1 MLELSPELSLWF
13 RRFHTPADDAPVL
26 VCFPHAGGSASYFF
40 KLSEALSPSV
50 DVLAV
55 QYPGRQDRRAE
66 RCVDNVVTLAEQVV
80 EAIMPLTGRPLTF
93 FGHSMGSTV
102 GFEVARRLEHDHG
115 RPVERF
121 LVSARCAPSLHRS
134 AEIHKR
140 DDDGIIA
147 EIARLSGTESSLLGD
162 EELIRMVLPSIR
174 NDYKAAE
181 TYAYTPGPALSS
193 PVVGLCGDSDPRVSP
208 EDLDGWASHTTG
220 SYTSKTFQGGHF
232 YFGDT
237 PGPLAAEIRT
247 HLLHPTPL

>member
-13 RRFHTPADDAPVL
+13 RRFHQPAADAPVL

-40 KLSEALSPSV
+40 KLSEALSPDV

-66 RCVDNVVTLAEQVV
+66 RCVDNVVALAERVV
-80 EAIMPLTGRPLTF
+80 EAILPLTSRPLTF
-93 FGHSMGSTV
+93 FGHSMGATV
-102 GFEVARRLEHDHG
+102 GFEVARRLEHSHG
-115 RPVERF
+115 KPIERF

-134 AEIHKR
+134 ADIHKR

-147 EIARLSGTESSLLGD
+147 EIARLSGTESTLLGD

-181 TYAYTPGPALSS
+181 TYAYHPGEPLSS
-193 PVVGLCGDSDPRVSP
+193 PVTGFCGDSDPRVFP
-208 EDLDGWASHTTG
+208 ADLDGWAAHTTAP
-220 SYTSKTFQGGHF
+220 YTSKTFPGGHF
-232 YFGDT
+232 YFGET

-247 HLLHPTPL
+247 RLLQPV